1 MIKVLHVIDSLDL
14 GGAQTALLNLARFR
28 DRGKFSLTVA
38 PMHGR
43 GVFAG
48 ALEKEGVEVVSLS
61 AARWPPAY
69 VFSLPRLLR
78 RTGFDVAHFHLFGAN
93 WIGKPLAALCGVR
106 VRVNHDQCN
115 DRFRTDRAWRL
126 ALDRATNSLASH
138 IFAVSASTRQCL
150 LEREKIP
157 ASKITLLPNAVDTG
171 RFRPAAETARSVARG
186 ELGLPPAG
194 TVVAGLGRLHPQK
207 NWPLFLRLAA
217 LFPET
222 PFVIAGT
229 GPEEERLRSLAP
241 GNVRFAGFRDART
254 VLAAADIFL
263 LTSDYEGTPM
273 TLLEAMASGVPSVVS
288 AVDGCAEVLGDERGG
303 FMAPPGDERAFA
315 AKLGELIGS
324 AELRARQAAAARER
338 AVRDYDA
345 RTQTGIVEET
355 YLRLLGTRRFHASVP
370 EHS

>member
-28 DRGKFSLTVA
+28 DREKFSLTVA

-61 AARWPPAY
+61 AAKWPPAY
-69 VFSLPRLLR
+69 VLSLPRLLR
-78 RTGFDVAHFHLFGAN
+78 RAGFDVAHFHLFGAN
-93 WIGKPLAALCGVR
+93 WIGKPLAALCGVP

-126 ALDRATNSLASH
+126 AADRATNLLSSH
-138 IFAVSASTRQCL
+138 IFAVSASTRDCL
-150 LEREKIP
+150 CKLERIP
-157 ASKITLLPNAVDTG
+157 ASKVTLLPNAVDTE
-171 RFRPAAETARSVARG
+171 RFRPATKSERSAART
-186 ELGLPPAG
+186 ELELDGDV

-217 LFPET
+217 RFPEAQ
-222 PFVIAGT
+222 FVIAGT
-229 GPEEERLRSLAP
+229 GPEEKSLRSLAP

-254 VLAAADIFL
+254 ILAAADVFL

-273 TLLEAMASGVPSVVS
+273 TLLEAMACGVPSIVS
-288 AVDGCAEVLGDERGG
+288 AVDGCAEVLRDNPGG
-303 FMAPPGDERAFA
+303 LMAQPGDEEGFA
-315 AKLGELIGS
+315 AKLGELIGRPD
-324 AELRARQAAAARER
+324 LRVRQGVAARER
-338 AVRDYDA
+338 VVRDYDA
-345 RTQTGIVEET
+345 RTQTRTVEET
-355 YLRLLGTRRFHASVP
+355 YLRLLGAR
-370 EHS
+370 